1 MRFFLLQ
8 LLKGVAEEAVKLK
21 MKVEGLDPQLL
32 NDPNAPAPP
41 ADENSE
47 SSSDS
52 DWTNKS
58 ITKWEITFLILWF

>member
-52 DWTNKS
+52 D
-58 ITKWEITFLILWF
+58 